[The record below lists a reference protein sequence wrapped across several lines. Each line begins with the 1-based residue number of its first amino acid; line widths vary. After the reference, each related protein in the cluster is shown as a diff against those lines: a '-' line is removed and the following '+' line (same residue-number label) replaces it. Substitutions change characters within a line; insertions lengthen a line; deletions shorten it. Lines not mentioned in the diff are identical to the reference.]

1 MFLETVYFIVQN
13 VPLMQFEMQY
23 LGINIVGSMN
33 CSFIKERILK
43 IKIKLEE
50 ALQMNWPTKVL
61 QTNYR
66 YEN

>member
-1 MFLETVYFIVQN
+1 
-13 VPLMQFEMQY
+13 MQFEMQY

-43 IKIKLEE
+43 IKIKIKLEE